1 MNRELSPQ
9 SPQSLAWSEPL
20 LWFTMAVSC
29 IVFIEP
35 APYDFLLILLF
46 VLLYSYRLRV
56 PNEIALP
63 ALLLALFTAGNLI
76 GALVSGEPDVTVRP
90 LVTRVYMVLS
100 WLLFVSII
108 VSDAE
113 RYLRIIWSGYT
124 VAALLAAVWGCLEYY
139 DLMPSFVV
147 GDAFGR
153 AKGPFKDPNVFGPFL
168 IPIAIYLLSRVLR
181 ARKMDLLIE
190 AAKFLI
196 IAFGILLSFSR
207 GAWLNFSLAL
217 AVYMLFRIGTAPS
230 LQEKIRLTIIVGI
243 VTFVSGASLTWAVNN
258 TAAGQRF
265 FDRAKIFKEYD
276 IETGGRFHTQA
287 MALEEVG
294 SRPLGIGPGMS
305 TPEIGM
311 EPHNLYLHAALEGG
325 WLGAVAFGLFLMQ
338 ALYRAIGRIG
348 IRWSLQSDLQVVL
361 AVLLGTLFQSLFIDS
376 THWRH
381 LWLLLAMIWGLTI
394 AVDRVTRAQQSSVMY
409 KKLRI
414 PAGSRLQN
422 QSG

>member
-1 MNRELSPQ
+1 MKYENPQ
-9 SPQSLAWSEPL
+9 ADSDTLKWSEPL
-20 LWFTMAVSC
+20 LWFTMAISC

-35 APYDFLLILLF
+35 APYDFMLILLF

-56 PNEIALP
+56 PGEIAVP
-63 ALLLALFTAGNLI
+63 ALLLALFTAGNLV

-90 LVTRVYMVLS
+90 LVTRIYMALS

-108 VSDAE
+108 VSATE
-113 RYLRIIWSGYT
+113 KNMRIIWSGYT
-124 VAALLAAVWGCLEYY
+124 VAALFAAVWGCLEYY
-139 DLMPSFVV
+139 DLMPAFIV

-168 IPIAIYLLSRVLR
+168 IPIAIYLLSRMLK
-181 ARKMDLLIE
+181 ARHTQFFIE
-190 AAKFLI
+190 AAKFLV

-207 GAWLNFSLAL
+207 GAWLNFGIAL
-217 AVYMLFRIGTAPS
+217 ASYMLLSIATTPS
-230 LQEKIRLTIIVGI
+230 LREKIRLTIIVGI
-243 VTFVSGASLTWAVNN
+243 VTLVSGATLTWAVNN

-265 FDRAKIFKEYD
+265 FDRAKIFKQYD

-311 EPHNLYLHAALEGG
+311 EPHNLFLHAALEGG
-325 WLGAVAFGLFLMQ
+325 WLGAVAFGLFLVQ

-348 IRWSLQSDLQVVL
+348 MRWPLQSDLHVVL

-394 AVDRVTRAQQSSVMY
+394 AVDRATLAHGSAVML
-409 KKLRI
+409 KNLRYQG
-414 PAGSRLQN
+414 GSGLRN